1 MTSHALYDHLDK
13 ENLAT
18 FSKVI
23 VTDKLQHE
31 LGFEGIIITD
41 DISDMPLSIKG
52 LNIAEAG
59 IKALEAGH
67 QMIMYSHRLSRTKRV
82 FDHLLRKAEEDAQF
96 LELLTRN
103 YQKIIENKQLYL
115 PIPAQL
121 LEYR

>member
-1 MTSHALYDHLDK
+1 MKLFRDGIQGGATFVMTSHALYDHLDK

-52 LNIAEAG
+52 LNIAEG
-59 IKALEAGH
+59 
-67 QMIMYSHRLSRTKRV
+67 V
-82 FDHLLRKAEEDAQF
+82 
-96 LELLTRN
+96 
-103 YQKIIENKQLYL
+103 
-115 PIPAQL
+115 
-121 LEYR
+121 